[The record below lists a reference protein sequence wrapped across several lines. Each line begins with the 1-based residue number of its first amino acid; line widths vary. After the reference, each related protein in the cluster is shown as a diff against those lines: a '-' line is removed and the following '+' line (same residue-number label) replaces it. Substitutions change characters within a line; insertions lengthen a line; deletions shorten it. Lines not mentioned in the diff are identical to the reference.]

1 MKYRAEID
9 GLRAL
14 ALLPVILLH
23 AGFEWFS
30 GGFVGVDVFFVISG
44 YLITTIIISELAD
57 GQFSIINFYERRAR
71 RILPALFFVM
81 AACLPFAWLWLTPA
95 DLRDFGESLVAV
107 STFSSNILFWWES
120 DYFDAASELKPL
132 LHTWSLAVEEQYYI
146 LFPIFLMLTWRLGIK
161 WVLILLSAV
170 FVISLGVAAFII
182 VMSVINGFRID
193 LTNRIIG
200 LNSHLNI
207 YSFDNEITN
216 KQADELILNIDNSFF
231 YQHYKSIETNGLIIK
246 SNNSKGV
253 MIKGYDE
260 YDKNHYLFNSIN
272 MGALIQNPKSE
283 ILIGDSLANE
293 MNLSVGDKVKIAIPK
308 TDKTI
313 LGNIPRFKTLEVVG
327 VFDLGLYEYDSNLIF
342 LSSELVRKLLL
353 YDEDIYNKIE
363 FFTSSPNEIELFKN
377 KVELETSNL
386 LLNFYSIS
394 WKDQNK
400 TLINALKVEKNVM
413 FIILSLIIL
422 VASLNIISGLIIFV
436 KEKNKDIGI
445 LKTIGMSN
453 KSIIKIFFT
462 IGISIGLIGSLIG
475 LIIGILFTINI
486 KSIQSFLE
494 YLLGTKL
501 FSEEVYYLSSLP
513 SKISIN
519 EVVYVLCVAIIISI
533 ISTIFPAL
541 SSARIDPIK
550 SLRSE

>member
-1 MKYRAEID
+1 
-9 GLRAL
+9 
-14 ALLPVILLH
+14 
-23 AGFEWFS
+23 
-30 GGFVGVDVFFVISG
+30 
-44 YLITTIIISELAD
+44 
-57 GQFSIINFYERRAR
+57 
-71 RILPALFFVM
+71 
-81 AACLPFAWLWLTPA
+81 
-95 DLRDFGESLVAV
+95 
-107 STFSSNILFWWES
+107 
-120 DYFDAASELKPL
+120 
-132 LHTWSLAVEEQYYI
+132 
-146 LFPIFLMLTWRLGIK
+146 
-161 WVLILLSAV
+161 
-170 FVISLGVAAFII
+170 
-182 VMSVINGFRID
+182 
-193 LTNRIIG
+193 
-200 LNSHLNI
+200 
-207 YSFDNEITN
+207 
-216 KQADELILNIDNSFF
+216 
-231 YQHYKSIETNGLIIK
+231 
-246 SNNSKGV
+246 
-253 MIKGYDE
+253 
-260 YDKNHYLFNSIN
+260 
-272 MGALIQNPKSE
+272 
-283 ILIGDSLANE
+283 

-363 FFTSSPNEIELFKN
+363 FFTSSPNEVELFKN

-513 SKISIN
+513 SKISVN

-541 SSARIDPIK
+541 SSARIDPVK

>member
-1 MKYRAEID
+1 MVSKSERLLIFRFLFSKKSD
-9 GLRAL
+9 GYVSIFA
-14 ALLPVILLH
+14 
-23 AGFEWFS
+23 W
-30 GGFVGVDVFFVISG
+30 
-44 YLITTIIISELAD
+44 
-57 GQFSIINFYERRAR
+57 FSII
-71 RILPALFFVM
+71 
-81 AACLPFAWLWLTPA
+81 
-95 DLRDFGESLVAV
+95 G
-107 STFSSNILFWWES
+107 
-120 DYFDAASELKPL
+120 
-132 LHTWSLAVEEQYYI
+132 
-146 LFPIFLMLTWRLGIK
+146 
-161 WVLILLSAV
+161 
-170 FVISLGVAAFII
+170 ISLGVAAIII
-182 VMSVINGFRID
+182 VMSVMNGFRID

-216 KQADELILNIDNSFF
+216 TKAEELILNTDNSFF
-231 YQHYKSIETNGLIIK
+231 YQYYKSLETNGLIIQ

-253 MIKGYDE
+253 MIKGYDN
-260 YDKNHYLFNSIN
+260 YDNDHYLFNSIVK
-272 MGALIQNPKSE
+272 GSLIKNTKSE

-293 MNLSVGDKVKIAIPK
+293 LNVSVGDKVKIAVPK

-313 LGNIPRFKTLEVVG
+313 LGNIPRFKTLEIVG
-327 VFDLGLYEYDSNLIF
+327 IFDLGLYEYDSNLIF
-342 LSSELVRKLLL
+342 LSSNIVRKLLTF
-353 YDEDIYNKIE
+353 DENVYNKIE
-363 FFTSSPNEIELFKN
+363 FFTSFPNEIEQFKKNIELQISN
-377 KVELETSNL
+377 K

-445 LKTIGMSN
+445 LKTIGMTN
-453 KSIIKIFFT
+453 KSIVKIFFT

-486 KSIQSFLE
+486 KTIQKFLE
-494 YLLGTKL
+494 YLLGTQL

-519 EVVYVLCVAIIISI
+519 EVVYVLCVSIIISI

>member
-1 MKYRAEID
+1 MISKSERLLIFRFLFSKKSD
-9 GLRAL
+9 GYVSIFA
-14 ALLPVILLH
+14 
-23 AGFEWFS
+23 W
-30 GGFVGVDVFFVISG
+30 
-44 YLITTIIISELAD
+44 
-57 GQFSIINFYERRAR
+57 FSII
-71 RILPALFFVM
+71 
-81 AACLPFAWLWLTPA
+81 
-95 DLRDFGESLVAV
+95 G
-107 STFSSNILFWWES
+107 
-120 DYFDAASELKPL
+120 
-132 LHTWSLAVEEQYYI
+132 
-146 LFPIFLMLTWRLGIK
+146 
-161 WVLILLSAV
+161 
-170 FVISLGVAAFII
+170 ISLGVAAIII
-182 VMSVINGFRID
+182 VMSVMNGFRID

-253 MIKGYDE
+253 MIKGYDA

-363 FFTSSPNEIELFKN
+363 FFTKSPNEIELFKN
-377 KVELETSNL
+377 ILQLEISNL

-445 LKTIGMSN
+445 LKTIG
-453 KSIIKIFFT
+453 
-462 IGISIGLIGSLIG
+462 ISIGLIGSLIG

-513 SKISIN
+513 SKISVN

-541 SSARIDPIK
+541 SSARIDPVK

>member
-1 MKYRAEID
+1 
-9 GLRAL
+9 
-14 ALLPVILLH
+14 
-23 AGFEWFS
+23 
-30 GGFVGVDVFFVISG
+30 
-44 YLITTIIISELAD
+44 
-57 GQFSIINFYERRAR
+57 
-71 RILPALFFVM
+71 
-81 AACLPFAWLWLTPA
+81 
-95 DLRDFGESLVAV
+95 
-107 STFSSNILFWWES
+107 
-120 DYFDAASELKPL
+120 
-132 LHTWSLAVEEQYYI
+132 
-146 LFPIFLMLTWRLGIK
+146 
-161 WVLILLSAV
+161 
-170 FVISLGVAAFII
+170 
-182 VMSVINGFRID
+182 MSVMNGFRID

-207 YSFDNEITN
+207 YSFDKEITN
-216 KQADELILNIDNSFF
+216 KQADELILNIDSTFF
-231 YQHYKSIETNGLIIK
+231 YQYFKSIETKGLVIK
-246 SNNSKGV
+246 NNESKGV
-253 MIKGYDE
+253 MIKGYDD
-260 YDKNHYLFNSIN
+260 YDKDHYLVNAMRKGSLIKNPIN
-272 MGALIQNPKSE
+272 E

-293 MNLSVGDKVKIAIPK
+293 MNLSIGDKVKIAIPK

-327 VFDLGLYEYDSNLIF
+327 IFDLGLYEYDSNLIF
-342 LSSELVRKLLL
+342 LSASLVRKLLL
-353 YDEDIYNKIE
+353 YDEGIYNKIE
-363 FFTSSPNEIELFKN
+363 FFTSFPNDVDLFKN
-377 KVELETSNL
+377 HLEVEISKL
-386 LLNFYSIS
+386 LLNFYAIS
-394 WKDQNK
+394 WKDQNQ

-445 LKTIGMSN
+445 LKTFGMTN

-486 KSIQSFLE
+486 KSIQKFLE
-494 YLLGTKL
+494 HLLGTKL

-513 SKISIN
+513 SKISFN

>member
-1 MKYRAEID
+1 MISKSERLLIFRFLFSKKSD
-9 GLRAL
+9 GYVSIFA
-14 ALLPVILLH
+14 
-23 AGFEWFS
+23 W
-30 GGFVGVDVFFVISG
+30 
-44 YLITTIIISELAD
+44 
-57 GQFSIINFYERRAR
+57 FSII
-71 RILPALFFVM
+71 
-81 AACLPFAWLWLTPA
+81 
-95 DLRDFGESLVAV
+95 G
-107 STFSSNILFWWES
+107 
-120 DYFDAASELKPL
+120 
-132 LHTWSLAVEEQYYI
+132 
-146 LFPIFLMLTWRLGIK
+146 
-161 WVLILLSAV
+161 
-170 FVISLGVAAFII
+170 ISLGVAAIII
-182 VMSVINGFRID
+182 VMSVMNGFRID

-272 MGALIQNPKSE
+272 MGALIQNPKNE

-353 YDEDIYNKIE
+353 YDKDIYNKIE

-513 SKISIN
+513 SKISVN

-541 SSARIDPIK
+541 SSARIDPVK

>member
-1 MKYRAEID
+1 MISKSERLLIFRFLFSKKSD
-9 GLRAL
+9 GYVSIFA
-14 ALLPVILLH
+14 
-23 AGFEWFS
+23 W
-30 GGFVGVDVFFVISG
+30 
-44 YLITTIIISELAD
+44 
-57 GQFSIINFYERRAR
+57 FSII
-71 RILPALFFVM
+71 
-81 AACLPFAWLWLTPA
+81 
-95 DLRDFGESLVAV
+95 G
-107 STFSSNILFWWES
+107 
-120 DYFDAASELKPL
+120 
-132 LHTWSLAVEEQYYI
+132 
-146 LFPIFLMLTWRLGIK
+146 
-161 WVLILLSAV
+161 
-170 FVISLGVAAFII
+170 ISLGVAAIII
-182 VMSVINGFRID
+182 VMSVMNGFRID

-394 WKDQNK
+394 WKDQN
-400 TLINALKVEKNVM
+400 
-413 FIILSLIIL
+413 
-422 VASLNIISGLIIFV
+422 
-436 KEKNKDIGI
+436 
-445 LKTIGMSN
+445 
-453 KSIIKIFFT
+453 
-462 IGISIGLIGSLIG
+462 LIGSLIG

>member
-1 MKYRAEID
+1 MISKSERLLIFRFLFSKKSD
-9 GLRAL
+9 GYVSIFA
-14 ALLPVILLH
+14 
-23 AGFEWFS
+23 W
-30 GGFVGVDVFFVISG
+30 
-44 YLITTIIISELAD
+44 
-57 GQFSIINFYERRAR
+57 FSII
-71 RILPALFFVM
+71 
-81 AACLPFAWLWLTPA
+81 
-95 DLRDFGESLVAV
+95 G
-107 STFSSNILFWWES
+107 
-120 DYFDAASELKPL
+120 
-132 LHTWSLAVEEQYYI
+132 
-146 LFPIFLMLTWRLGIK
+146 
-161 WVLILLSAV
+161 
-170 FVISLGVAAFII
+170 ISLGVAAIII
-182 VMSVINGFRID
+182 VMSVMNGFRID

-519 EVVYVLCVAIIISI
+519 EVVYVLCVSIIISI

-541 SSARIDPIK
+541 SSARIDPVK

>member
-1 MKYRAEID
+1 MISKSERLLIFRFLLSKKSD
-9 GLRAL
+9 GYVSIFA
-14 ALLPVILLH
+14 
-23 AGFEWFS
+23 W
-30 GGFVGVDVFFVISG
+30 
-44 YLITTIIISELAD
+44 
-57 GQFSIINFYERRAR
+57 FSII
-71 RILPALFFVM
+71 
-81 AACLPFAWLWLTPA
+81 
-95 DLRDFGESLVAV
+95 G
-107 STFSSNILFWWES
+107 
-120 DYFDAASELKPL
+120 
-132 LHTWSLAVEEQYYI
+132 
-146 LFPIFLMLTWRLGIK
+146 
-161 WVLILLSAV
+161 
-170 FVISLGVAAFII
+170 ISLGVAAIII
-182 VMSVINGFRID
+182 VMSVMNGFRVD

-253 MIKGYDE
+253 MIKGYDA

-272 MGALIQNPKSE
+272 RGALIQNPKSE

-293 MNLSVGDKVKIAIPK
+293 MDLSVGDKVKIAIPK

-436 KEKNKDIGI
+436 KEKNKHDDLII
-445 LKTIGMSN
+445 FNFDNSYFYKHY
-453 KSIIKIFFT
+453 KSI
-462 IGISIGLIGSLIG
+462 
-475 LIIGILFTINI
+475 
-486 KSIQSFLE
+486 
-494 YLLGTKL
+494 
-501 FSEEVYYLSSLP
+501 
-513 SKISIN
+513 
-519 EVVYVLCVAIIISI
+519 
-533 ISTIFPAL
+533 
-541 SSARIDPIK
+541 
-550 SLRSE
+550 